1 MIFGEPS
8 RRMLR
13 EDYVSICDHVEY
25 AVVTFDQLGFQSQFL
40 R

>member
-13 EDYVSICDHVEY
+13 EDRVSIRDHVEY
-25 AVVTFDQLGFQSQFL
+25 TVVTFDQLGFQSQFL